1 MVMSECNIIPLIN
14 YLVNPG
20 NILSSDCDSVENF
33 AYKAKGSLNSQ
44 VSERDTQSS
53 EMSDIHSASV
63 PESFPM
69 NGGDGPYSY
78 AKNSVYQKAASDV
91 AKEMIDEAIA
101 EKLEIKI
108 LTATSNTLRIAD
120 LGCAVGPNTFMT
132 MQNVLQAIE
141 RKYQNQDLTFKKP
154 EFNVF
159 FNDHAAND
167 FNTLFASLPPDRQYF
182 AAGVPGSFHG
192 RLFPESSLHLV
203 HSSQALQWLSK
214 VPEGLLDKNS
224 PAWNNR
230 RIFYTTASNEVFNAY
245 EAQFIKDMEVFLKAR
260 AEEIA
265 VGLMVLNLP
274 ALPDGI
280 HRSQLPF
287 GLLFDF
293 LASSLRDMVNEGLM
307 NEAQLDSFNLP
318 VYAPSPKEMALQVE
332 RNGCFSVER
341 MELTDPASKINGPV
355 DARKLIMHLRAG
367 TEGVFSKHFGHEIVA
382 EMFERCL
389 GKSAKLSSLLESS
402 NMKGAQLFLVLKRK

>member
-1 MVMSECNIIPLIN
+1 
-14 YLVNPG
+14 
-20 NILSSDCDSVENF
+20 
-33 AYKAKGSLNSQ
+33 
-44 VSERDTQSS
+44 
-53 EMSDIHSASV
+53 MSDIHPASV

-69 NGGDGPYSY
+69 NGGDGTYSY
-78 AKNSVYQKAASDV
+78 TKNSVYQKAASDV
-91 AKEMIDEAIA
+91 AKEMIDEAIT

-141 RKYQNQDLTFKKP
+141 RKYQNQALTSKMP
-154 EFNVF
+154 EFQVF

-182 AAGVPGSFHG
+182 AAGVPGSFYD

-203 HSSQALQWLSK
+203 HSSHALQWLSK

-260 AEEIA
+260 AEEI
-265 VGLMVLNLP
+265 VVGGLMVLILP

-280 HRSQLPF
+280 HHSQLPV

-341 MELTDPASKINGPV
+341 MELTDPTSKIDGPV

-367 TEGVFSKHFGHEIVA
+367 MEGVFSKHFGHEIVA
-382 EMFERCL
+382 EMFERSL

-402 NMKGAQLFLVLKRK
+402 CMKGTQLFLVLKRK